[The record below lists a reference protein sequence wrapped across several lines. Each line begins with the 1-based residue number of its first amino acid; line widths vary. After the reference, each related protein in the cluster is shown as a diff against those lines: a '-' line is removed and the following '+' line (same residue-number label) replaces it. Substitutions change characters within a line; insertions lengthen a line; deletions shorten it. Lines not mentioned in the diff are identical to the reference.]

1 MKNEGEIG
9 NCSSVCITKLVS
21 AVSYKRHKGRIQ
33 PKRGASPRP
42 PDSVSPLAG
51 PSFLQKFTSENHGDK
66 PKIAPFSALPTDRNL
81 FYKTS
86 SPMSSHIRA
95 FSTTTSQTAPVLQ
108 GSQQEFSPLKTLD
121 LPVYTRNSGN
131 GEIAGGTST
140 APRQRLPEQCH
151 SRERASYGGS
161 SSGAGVDLFSGASSS
176 NPLAP
181 SEEAFRSPIPSD
193 GASYSS
199 NVKVS
204 VSSPI
209 SGSFYSQDNFNT
221 IKSMDEAKKQLSSAL
236 LQSKASVLSW
246 WVKQTTSSAHLPV
259 PPSPVRS
266 SVDEVEVGTSTT
278 LSASPKLSA

>member
-1 MKNEGEIG
+1 MIILELTLSLFK
-9 NCSSVCITKLVS
+9 T
-21 AVSYKRHKGRIQ
+21 A
-33 PKRGASPRP
+33 
-42 PDSVSPLAG
+42 
-51 PSFLQKFTSENHGDK
+51 
-66 PKIAPFSALPTDRNL
+66 DRNL

-121 LPVYTRNSGN
+121 LPVYTRNRGN

-140 APRQRLPEQCH
+140 AARQRLPEQCH

-161 SSGAGVDLFSGASSS
+161 SSGAGVDVFSGASSS
-176 NPLAP
+176 NPLVP

-193 GASYSS
+193 GASYGS

-209 SGSFYSQDNFNT
+209 SGSFYSQDNFNN
-221 IKSMDEAKKQLSSAL
+221 IKSVSLANIFY
-236 LQSKASVLSW
+236 
-246 WVKQTTSSAHLPV
+246 
-259 PPSPVRS
+259 
-266 SVDEVEVGTSTT
+266 
-278 LSASPKLSA
+278 